1 MTHTIHNRSAI
12 NAEPITETSDA
23 QTNADSQQTLDAR
36 LAALDL
42 TDVGNAARLVA
53 RYGHDLRYSHAEQKW
68 YVWDGIRW
76 AAESSNKKVQN
87 LAVQTAVAMYGEAAT
102 VPLEVLLPGTNKR
115 RCDALAAHGQ
125 KTQNQARL
133 RAMIAMAAL
142 HESVAV
148 QPEELDAD
156 PWLLN
161 LPNGT
166 LGLAMGTLRP
176 HRREDLLTRL
186 APVAFDPDAD
196 CPTWRAFLERVQP
209 DGAVRGYVQRA
220 AGYTLTGD
228 TREQCLFLLLGGG
241 ANGKST
247 FTEIVSTILGSYY
260 VKTRAQTLTSHGAGV
275 PNDVAALAGR
285 RLVSVAEL
293 SEGQR
298 LAEGLVKDLTGQ
310 DRLVA
315 RFLFKEFFEFVPSAK
330 IWLYGNHVPTIQG
343 TDNGIWRRIKLIP
356 FAVTIPESEQDR
368 TLLAKLRAELPGI
381 LNWLVEGCLAWQA
394 GGLGQ
399 PVSITEAVQ
408 QYRADMDTI
417 AQFLAMMCLTGP
429 EARVKARAL
438 YQAYRRWC
446 ADQGT
451 ASQSQI
457 ILGKRLREKGFTQTK
472 NSAMEWHGLGLMD
485 ADPE

>member
-1 MTHTIHNRSAI
+1 M
-12 NAEPITETSDA
+12 
-23 QTNADSQQTLDAR
+23 
-36 LAALDL
+36 
-42 TDVGNAARLVA
+42 
-53 RYGHDLRYSHAEQKW
+53 
-68 YVWDGIRW
+68 WDGIRW
-76 AAESSNKKVQN
+76 AADASAKKV
-87 LAVQTAVAMYGEAAT
+87 LGRAVQTAVAMYGEAAT
-102 VPLEVLLPGTNKR
+102 VPLDVLLPNTNKR

-125 KTQNQARL
+125 KTQGQARL
-133 RAMIAMAAL
+133 RSMIALAAL
-142 HESVAV
+142 IEHVAV
-148 QPEELDAD
+148 YRGDLDAD

-166 LGLAMGTLRP
+166 LDLRTGSLRP
-176 HRREDLLTRL
+176 HRREDLITNL
-186 APVAFDPDAD
+186 APVPFDPDAD

-209 DGAVRGYVQRA
+209 DEAVRGYVQRA

-247 FTEIVSTILGSYY
+247 FTEIISTILGSYY
-260 VKTRAQTLTSHGAGV
+260 VKTRAQTLTARGEGI

-293 SEGQR
+293 SEGQK

-330 IWLYGNHVPTIQG
+330 IWLYGNHVPMIQG
-343 TDNGIWRRIKLIP
+343 MDNGIWRRIKLIP
-356 FAVTIPESEQDR
+356 WNVIIPESEQDKG
-368 TLLAKLRAELPGI
+368 LLARLCDELPGT
-381 LNWLVEGCLAWQA
+381 LNWLVEGCLAWEA
-394 GGLGQ
+394 SGLGQ
-399 PVSITEAVQ
+399 PASITQAVR
-408 QYRADMDTI
+408 QYRADMDTM
-417 AQFLAMMCLTGP
+417 AQFLENMCLAVP

-446 ADQGT
+446 ADQGV
-451 ASQSQI
+451 APQSQI

-472 NSAMEWHGLGLMD
+472 NSAMEWHGLGLVE
-485 ADPE
+485 ADPD